1 MSRWEKWSF
10 HVLLILVSVT
20 GVLYFWMKYLMEDGD
35 PFSLVNHPLQSF
47 VLDLHIMVSPLLIF
61 VVAGVIYSHVI
72 QKLSDRTNSNRRSGL
87 AALICFAPM
96 VLSGYLLQ
104 VAADTWVYRVSL
116 LLHLLTG
123 GIFLI
128 TYLLH
133 QVISIHL
140 LRKNHVKQEQKV
152 RIANAA

>member
-1 MSRWEKWSF
+1 MSRWERWSF
-10 HVLLILVSVT
+10 HVLIILVSVT

-35 PFSLVNHPLQSF
+35 PFSLVNHPLQSL
-47 VLDLHIMVSPLLIF
+47 VLDLHIMASPFLIF

-72 QKLSDRTNSNRRSGL
+72 QKLSDRNISNRRSGL
-87 AALICFAPM
+87 AALLCFAPM
-96 VLSGYLLQ
+96 VLSGYFLQ
-104 VAADTWVYRVSL
+104 VAADPWVYRVSL

-133 QVISIHL
+133 QIISIRL
-140 LRKNHVKQEQKV
+140 LRKNHVKQQQED
-152 RIANAA
+152 RIADAA